1 MRDITNLIKVGKP
14 IVHKHIPFEFLG
26 QIKLHFTDT
35 GLASVCDIFKELVT
49 SFATRSFTICI
60 IHSLLLHLLCKIL

>member
-49 SFATRSFTICI
+49 SFAT
-60 IHSLLLHLLCKIL
+60 